1 MSDDVPSF
9 RELLVRGSRP
19 AVSDRTIRHAV
30 GVGAATLGAL
40 AIVGTLAALSIGAAS
55 GPVFV
60 LGTCLLG
67 ATALSGLAAFRGAG
81 VVPTLA
87 LVSTPVV
94 AALLVAGV
102 AAVAGVSL
110 IEGSFAGL
118 VVGVALNY
126 VLPAWVAAYAGG
138 AGARWAYARSAGD

>member
-1 MSDDVPSF
+1 MSDDIPSF

-19 AVSDRTIRHAV
+19 AVSDRTMRQAV
-30 GVGAATLGAL
+30 AVGAATLGAL
-40 AIVGTLAALSIGAAS
+40 GVVGTLAALSVGAAT

-60 LGTCLLG
+60 LGACLLG
-67 ATALSGLAAFRGAG
+67 ATALSGVAAFRGAG

-102 AAVAGVSL
+102 AAAAGVSL
-110 IEGSFAGL
+110 VEGSFVAL

-126 VLPAWVAAYAGG
+126 VLPAWVAAYLGG
-138 AGARWAYARSAGD
+138 AGARWSYDRVAGD